1 MVQLETDEDDDN
13 SEYEDSL
20 DLSLM
25 LQSNGFQMN
34 DQDKLLQLK
43 KDWTSS
49 TVLNKDLTSMEREIY
64 EAIKYSD
71 VEKLTLLGA
80 DS

>member
-1 MVQLETDEDDDN
+1 
-13 SEYEDSL
+13 
-20 DLSLM
+20 
-25 LQSNGFQMN
+25 
-34 DQDKLLQLK
+34 LLQLK